1 MGKVD
6 RMIPRAISSA
16 AQQRLAWY
24 PILSLTG
31 PRQSGKSTLLKS
43 LFPDYEY
50 VNLENPT
57 TRALASEDPIG
68 FLRNKGQH
76 LIIDEAQYVP
86 ELFSVVQVL
95 SDECNENGQYI
106 LSGSQNFL
114 LLKQIKQSL
123 AGRVS
128 LLKLL
133 PLSYHELSSL
143 DEPPSLDLACL
154 QGGYPRLYD
163 SRINPS
169 IFFGDYLE
177 TYIERDI
184 SGFMDVRDS
193 RSFRTFLGLCATNA
207 GNLVNFSDLARDTG
221 IAFRTAQSWL
231 SLLESSYI
239 TFSLQPWFSNI
250 GKRLTKTP
258 KLYFY
263 DTGLLCYLLGIR
275 TQEQLRT
282 SPFAGAIFENFIVS
296 ETLKNYYNR
305 GERPE
310 LYFYRDDS
318 KVEVDL
324 LDFTDP
330 ANRRLYEIK
339 TSQTYHSRLARAVI
353 SIGDALS
360 IPAQG
365 RIVLYQGDE
374 ELQSSTHTVMN
385 ANHYLSQLM

>member
-1 MGKVD
+1 M
-6 RMIPRAISSA
+6 
-16 AQQRLAWY
+16 
-24 PILSLTG
+24 
-31 PRQSGKSTLLKS
+31 
-43 LFPDYEY
+43 
-50 VNLENPT
+50 
-57 TRALASEDPIG
+57 
-68 FLRNKGQH
+68 
-76 LIIDEAQYVP
+76 
-86 ELFSVVQVL
+86 
-95 SDECNENGQYI
+95 
-106 LSGSQNFL
+106 
-114 LLKQIKQSL
+114 
-123 AGRVS
+123 
-128 LLKLL
+128 
-133 PLSYHELSSL
+133 
-143 DEPPSLDLACL
+143 

-207 GNLVNFSDLARDTG
+207 GNLVNFSNLARDAG

-282 SPFAGAIFENFIVS
+282 SPFTGAIFENFIVS

-353 SIGDALS
+353 SIGDALG

>member
-1 MGKVD
+1 M
-6 RMIPRAISSA
+6 
-16 AQQRLAWY
+16 
-24 PILSLTG
+24 
-31 PRQSGKSTLLKS
+31 
-43 LFPDYEY
+43 LF
-50 VNLENPT
+50 
-57 TRALASEDPIG
+57 PIG

-95 SDECNENGQYI
+95 SDERNENGQYI

-163 SRINPS
+163 SRIAPS

-207 GNLVNFSDLARDTG
+207 GNLVNFSNLARDAG

-353 SIGDALS
+353 SIGDALG

>member
-16 AQQRLAWY
+16 AQQRLEWY

-95 SDECNENGQYI
+95 SDERNENGQYI

-207 GNLVNFSDLARDTG
+207 GNLVNFSNLARDSG

-275 TQEQLRT
+275 TQEQLPT

-353 SIGDALS
+353 SIGDALG

>member
-68 FLRNKGQH
+68 FLRNKRQH

-95 SDECNENGQYI
+95 SDERNENGQYI

-207 GNLVNFSDLARDTG
+207 GNLVNFSNLARDTG

-374 ELQSSTHTVMN
+374 ELQSSTHTVMT